1 MPADVLLHVVRSI
14 APRVVQA
21 GEVICHHGTEAESCF
36 FPVSGKIVVDVPGR
50 EGPSPVKKGHLLG
63 EFSLWIPNLKRT
75 ARIRSLDSGLVLE
88 WGRSRLSTVLQQHP
102 EVAAVVYSLMKRR
115 IVEN

>member
-36 FPVSGKIVVDVPGR
+36 FPVSGKIVVDVPHR
-50 EGPSPVKKGHLLG
+50 EGPSPVKKGQLLG
-63 EFSLWIPNLKRT
+63 EVSVWVPNLERT
-75 ARIRSLDSGLVLE
+75 ASIRSLDPGLVLE
-88 WGRSRLSTVLQQHP
+88 LGHSRLSAMLQAPP
-102 EVAAVVYSLMKRR
+102 EGGDVV
-115 IVEN
+115 